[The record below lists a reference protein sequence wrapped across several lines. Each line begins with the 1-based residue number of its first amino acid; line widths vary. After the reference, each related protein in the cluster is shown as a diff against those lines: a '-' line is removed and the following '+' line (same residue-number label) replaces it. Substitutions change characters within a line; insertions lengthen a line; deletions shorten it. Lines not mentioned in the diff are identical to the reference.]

1 MIRALLF
8 DVDGTLAETE
18 RHGHLAAFNAAFAEA
33 GVPWR
38 WSEVRYGQL
47 LRVTGGRERLL
58 FDMATQSQAPAR
70 DSDRQQLAAHL
81 HALKNRQYAAIV
93 ARGQL
98 PLRAGVAELLADC
111 ARAAVAVAVVTTTS
125 RSNVEALL
133 ACHFGVGWHEHFAV
147 LVCAEDAPRK
157 KPHPQAYEQALDK
170 LALEPAAAVA
180 LEDSPAG
187 VAAAGSAR
195 VSVVLTRSYYFPDT
209 PATAGVLAA
218 GCSLGEPADWQPALA
233 ANARRVTL
241 EQIARWQAAAVAAP
255 SCDLHRPQHP

>member
-18 RHGHLAAFNAAFAEA
+18 RYGHLVAFNAAFAEA

-38 WSEVRYGQL
+38 WSEARYGEL

-58 FDMATQSQAPAR
+58 FDMTTQPEAPAHEP
-70 DSDRQQLAAHL
+70 DRRELAARL

-98 PLRAGVAELLADC
+98 PLRAGVAELLEDC
-111 ARAAVAVAVVTTTS
+111 ARAAVAVALVTTTS

-133 ACHFGVGWHEHFAV
+133 ACHFGPGWHKRFAA

-157 KPHPQAYEQALDK
+157 KPHPQAYERALARLT
-170 LALEPAAAVA
+170 LAAAAAVA
-180 LEDSPAG
+180 FEDSPAG
-187 VAAAGSAR
+187 VAAAGNAG
-195 VSVVLTRSYYFPDT
+195 VSVVVTRSYYFPDT

-218 GCSLGEPADWQPALA
+218 GHSLGEQAGWQPALA
-233 ANARRVTL
+233 ADVARVTL
-241 EQIARWQAAAVAAP
+241 EQIARWQAATVAVPSRELQAP
-255 SCDLHRPQHP
+255 RP